1 MSKTMSLIELQ
12 AVLSQV
18 MREVLD
24 SDKTSVMAWQLMEAI
39 KDDSDKQ
46 G

>member
-1 MSKTMSLIELQ
+1 
-12 AVLSQV
+12 